1 MLITLVFAP
10 QTLLTDK
17 NPSPLAPFSSV
28 MPVIINDP
36 RYALLPSQSDRESA
50 FNEWCREV
58 ARMKRLA
65 KSASTS
71 SHVPATSALVSDE
84 QEASLLTPASREDE
98 KQATREAYNSLLKA
112 EATSTRT
119 TWDDFRRKWKKDRRF
134 FGFAG
139 DREREKVFRA
149 WMKDLG
155 ERKYNISF
163 LCVDLLILIL
173 KSHRQT
179 STGKKG

>member
-1 MLITLVFAP
+1 
-10 QTLLTDK
+10 
-17 NPSPLAPFSSV
+17 
-28 MPVIINDP
+28 
-36 RYALLPSQSDRESA
+36 
-50 FNEWCREV
+50 
-58 ARMKRLA
+58 MKRLA

-71 SHVPATSALVSDE
+71 SHVPATSALVPDD
-84 QEASLLTPASREDE
+84 QEALSLTPTSKEDE
-98 KQATREAYNSLLKA
+98 KQAAREAYDSLLKT

-155 ERKYNISF
+155 ERKHNVS
-163 LCVDLLILIL
+163 LVCVTLLLL
-173 KSHRQT
+173 RPNRNR
-179 STGKKG
+179 